1 MYKWVDMDIESFH
14 KDVIEAVRSKAES
27 SRDFIRTAFVEDCG
41 DRLIEAEELL
51 SFEVCRFEG
60 VNTKRKKLRVDGYA
74 FDETDNSMALLVA
87 DFFNEDEITSF
98 VTADAK
104 ATIGYL
110 QAFLEEALDGN
121 LTDGSVDE
129 SQPGYGFACDLMDWQ
144 SKITKYRFYLV
155 SDGVLRTRQK
165 GWPEELVKGTPVEF
179 HIWDI
184 GRFHSAYIS
193 ATGRDDL
200 VVDFSE
206 NGKDGLNCIAA
217 AKSQGDYS
225 AYLCMIPGDTLADIY
240 NMYGS
245 RLLEGN
251 VRTFLSTKGKVN
263 AAIQNTIRNQPEMFF
278 AFNNGIAA
286 TAENVELEEYA
297 GGMRIRSAMN
307 LQIVNG
313 GQTTASLAF
322 AKRGGTTRKECLDLS
337 KVMVQMKLSVLPP
350 EKAGELTP
358 EIARYANSQNKVS
371 DADFFSNHPFHI
383 RLQEF
388 SRRLFTSPS
397 GGVQYGTHWFYE
409 RARGQYLN
417 EQAKLSIAQKNHF
430 LIQNPKS
437 QLFTKTDVAKYEN
450 SWCEQP
456 HKVSMGAQK
465 NFMLFAD
472 TVSKSWATNGKVYN
486 EEYFR
491 RVVALAI
498 IFRKMESLVSQ
509 QPWYQGGYRANI
521 VTYSIAKL
529 HSLISED
536 ALGKQ
541 LNFRAIWDSQTVPP
555 SLCEQLSIIA
565 EKVFRVLTDPNRP
578 KDNVT
583 EWAKMQACWEQV
595 KNTKVNLTSK
605 AEDFLQEVRQS
616 VEEGK
621 KSKSI
626 QKADDNIQIQI
637 MVVDLPGEEWK
648 RLLNWGIKKEKLSAK
663 QVSLLNIAAQIP
675 HKLPTE
681 RQCIELWKLRMD
693 MIEDGYIAL

>member
-1 MYKWVDMDIESFH
+1 MDIETFH
-14 KDVIEAVRSKAES
+14 KDLIEVVRSKAES
-27 SRDFIRTAFVEDCG
+27 SRDFIRTAFVEECG
-41 DRLIEAEELL
+41 DRLIDAEEFQ
-51 SFEVCRFEG
+51 SFEICRFEG
-60 VNTKRKKLRVDGYA
+60 VNGKRKKLRVDGYS
-74 FDETDNSMALLVA
+74 FDEADNSMALLVA

-98 VTADAK
+98 ITSNTKSTLSD
-104 ATIGYL
+104 L
-110 QAFLEEALDGN
+110 RAFLEEALEGN

-129 SQPGYGFACDLMDWQ
+129 SQPGFGFACDLMDWH
-144 SKITKYRFYLV
+144 SKITKYRFYFV
-155 SDGVLRTRQK
+155 SDGILKTRQK
-165 GWPEELVKGTPVEF
+165 GWPEEEIKGTPVEF

-200 VVDFSE
+200 IVDFSKNDT
-206 NGKDGLNCIAA
+206 NGLKCLAA
-217 AKSQGDYS
+217 AESQGDYS

-240 NMYGS
+240 DMYGS

-263 AAIQNTIRNQPEMFF
+263 AAIQNTIRKQPEMFF

-286 TAENVELEEYA
+286 TAENVELQEDA
-297 GGMRIRSAMN
+297 GGLRIRSAMN

-322 AKRGGTTRKECLDLS
+322 AKRGSIARKDCLDLS

-388 SRRLFTSPS
+388 SRRLFTTPTD
-397 GGVQYGTHWFYE
+397 GRQYGTHWFYE

-417 EQAKLSIAQKNHF
+417 EQAKLTTAQKNHF
-430 LIQNPKS
+430 LMQNPKN
-437 QLFTKTDVAKYEN
+437 QLFTKTDIAKYEN
-450 SWCEQP
+450 SWNEQP

-465 NFMLFAD
+465 NFIFFAD
-472 TVSKSWATNGKVYN
+472 LISKSWATDGKSYN

-491 RVVALAI
+491 SIVALAI
-498 IFRKMESLVSQ
+498 IFKKTESLVSQ

-529 HSLISED
+529 HNLISEE

-541 LNFRAIWDSQTVPP
+541 LNFRSIWDLQTIPQA
-555 SLCEQLSIIA
+555 LCEQLTIIA
-565 EKVFRVLTDPNRP
+565 EKVFLVLTDPNRP

-595 KNTKVNLTSK
+595 KNTKVNLAPDSD
-605 AEDFLQEVRQS
+605 EFLQDIRNS
-616 VEEGK
+616 VEAEK
-621 KSKSI
+621 KSKST
-626 QKADDNIQIQI
+626 QKTDDGIQIQI
-637 MVVDLPGEEWK
+637 MVIDLPGAEWS
-648 RLLNWGIKKEKLSAK
+648 RLLNWGIKKEKLSPR
-663 QVSLLNIAAQIP
+663 QISLLKIAVQIP
-675 HKLPTE
+675 QKIPTE
-681 RQCIELWKLRMD
+681 RQCVELWKLRGE
-693 MIEDGYIAL
+693 MIKEGYFAL

>member
-1 MYKWVDMDIESFH
+1 MDLETFH

-60 VNTKRKKLRVDGYA
+60 VNGKRKKLRIDGYA
-74 FDETDNSMALLVA
+74 FDEADNSMALLVA
-87 DFFNEDEITSF
+87 DFFNEDEVTSF
-98 VTADAK
+98 VTSDVKTA
-104 ATIGYL
+104 IGDL
-110 QAFLEEALDGN
+110 RAFVEEALEGN

-129 SQPGYGFACDLMDWQ
+129 SQPGHGFACDLMDWH
-144 SKITKYRFYLV
+144 SKITKYRFYFV
-155 SDGVLRTRQK
+155 SDGILKTRQK
-165 GWPEELVKGTPVEF
+165 GWPEEQVRGTPVEF

-200 VVDFSE
+200 VVDFSS
-206 NGKDGLNCIAA
+206 NGNNGLKCLAA
-217 AKSQGDYS
+217 AESQGDYS

-240 NMYGS
+240 DMYGS

-286 TAENVELEEYA
+286 TAENVELEEDA
-297 GGMRIRSAMN
+297 GGVRIRSAVN

-322 AKRGGTTRKECLDLS
+322 AKRGGAARKECLDLS

-388 SRRLFTSPS
+388 SRRLFTSPT
-397 GGVQYGTHWFYE
+397 GGAQFGTHWFYE

-417 EQAKLSIAQKNHF
+417 EQAKLSNAQKNHF
-430 LIQNPKS
+430 LMQNPKS

-450 SWCEQP
+450 SWREQP
-456 HKVSMGAQK
+456 HRVSMGAQK
-465 NFMLFAD
+465 NFIYFAD
-472 TVSKSWATNGKVYN
+472 TVSKSWTADGKIYN

-491 RVVALAI
+491 KVVALAI
-498 IFRKMESLVSQ
+498 IFRKTESLVSQ

-529 HSLISED
+529 HNLISED

-541 LNFRAIWDSQTVPP
+541 LNFRAIWDSQAVPQ
-555 SLCEQLSIIA
+555 SLCDQLSTIS
-565 EKVFRVLTDPNRP
+565 EKVFYVLTDPDRP

-595 KNTKVNLTSK
+595 KDTKIQLVSN
-605 AEDFLQEVRQS
+605 ADDFLQEVRQS
-616 VEEGK
+616 VEDGK
-621 KSKSI
+621 KSKSTQKTDDSI
-626 QKADDNIQIQI
+626 QTQIL
-637 MVVDLPGEEWK
+637 VVDLPGAEWA
-648 RLLNWGIKKEKLSAK
+648 RLLNWGVKKEKLSPR
-663 QVSLLNIAAQIP
+663 QVSLLKTATQIP

-681 RQCIELWKLRMD
+681 RQCIELWKLRGQ
-693 MIEDGYIAL
+693 MIEDGYLAL

>member
-1 MYKWVDMDIESFH
+1 MNLETFH

-60 VNTKRKKLRVDGYA
+60 VNAKRKKLRVDGYA
-74 FDETDNSMALLVA
+74 FDEADNTMALMVA

-98 VTADAK
+98 VTSDAK
-104 ATIGYL
+104 AAISDL
-110 QAFLEEALDGN
+110 RAFLEEALEGN

-129 SQPGYGFACDLMDWQ
+129 SQPGYGFACDLMDWH
-144 SKITKYRFYLV
+144 SKITKYRFYFV
-155 SDGVLRTRQK
+155 SDGMLKTRQK

-184 GRFHSAYIS
+184 GRFHAAYVS

-200 VVDFSE
+200 LVDFVA
-206 NGKDGLNCIAA
+206 NGKSGLKCLAA
-217 AKSQGDYS
+217 AESHGDYS

-240 NMYGS
+240 ETYGS

-263 AAIQNTIRNQPEMFF
+263 SAIQSTIRNQPEMFF

-286 TAENVELEEYA
+286 TAENVEIEEGA
-297 GGMRIRSAMN
+297 GGLHIRSAVN

-322 AKRGGTTRKECLDLS
+322 AKRGGTARKECLDLS

-388 SRRLFTSPS
+388 SRRLFTSPI
-397 GGVQYGTHWFYE
+397 GGAQYGTHWFYE

-417 EQAKLSIAQKNHF
+417 EQAKLSTAQKNHF
-430 LIQNPKS
+430 LMQNPKS

-450 SWCEQP
+450 SWREQP
-456 HKVSMGAQK
+456 HRVSMGAQK
-465 NFMLFAD
+465 NFIFFAD
-472 TVSKSWATNGKVYN
+472 AISKSWAADGKIYN

-498 IFRKMESLVSQ
+498 IFRKTESLVSQ

-529 HSLISED
+529 HNLISEE

-541 LNFRAIWDSQTVPP
+541 LNFRSIWDLQAAPQ
-555 SLCEQLSIIA
+555 SLCEQLAIIS
-565 EKVFRVLTDPNRP
+565 EKVFLVLTDPDRP

-595 KNTKVNLTSK
+595 KNTKIDLISN
-605 AEDFLQEVRQS
+605 ADDFLQEVRQS
-616 VEEGK
+616 VEDGK

-626 QKADDNIQIQI
+626 QKADDSIQTQI
-637 MVVDLPGEEWK
+637 MVVDLPGAEWA
-648 RLLNWGIKKEKLSAK
+648 RLLNWGQKKEKLSPK
-663 QVSLLNIAAQIP
+663 QVSLLKIASQIP
-675 HKLPTE
+675 HRLPTE
-681 RQCIELWKLRMD
+681 RQCIELWKLRGQL
-693 MIEDGYIAL
+693 IEDGYLAL

>member
-1 MYKWVDMDIESFH
+1 MNLESFH

-27 SRDFIRTAFVEDCG
+27 SRDFIRTVFVEDCG
-41 DRLIEAEELL
+41 DRLLEAEELL

-60 VNTKRKKLRVDGYA
+60 VNGKRKKLRVDGYA
-74 FDETDNSMALLVA
+74 FDEADNSMALLVA
-87 DFFNEDEITSF
+87 DFFNEDEITTF
-98 VTADAK
+98 VASDAK
-104 ATIGYL
+104 AAIGDL
-110 QAFLEEALDGN
+110 RAFLEEALEGN

-129 SQPGYGFACDLMDWQ
+129 SQPGYGFACDLMDWHT
-144 SKITKYRFYLV
+144 KITKYRFYFV
-155 SDGVLRTRQK
+155 SDGLLKTRQK
-165 GWPEELVKGTPVEF
+165 EWPQELVNGTPVEF

-200 VVDFSE
+200 VVDFSMD
-206 NGKDGLNCIAA
+206 GSDGLKCLAA
-217 AKSQGDYS
+217 AESQGDYS
-225 AYLCMIPGDTLADIY
+225 VYLCMIPGDTLADIY
-240 NMYGS
+240 DTYGS

-286 TAENVELEEYA
+286 TAENVDLIETP
-297 GGMRIRSAMN
+297 GGVRIRSAVN

-322 AKRGGTTRKECLDLS
+322 AKRGGTTRKDSLDLS

-358 EIARYANSQNKVS
+358 EIARFANSQNKVS

-388 SRRLFTSPS
+388 SRRLFTSPTS
-397 GGVQYGTHWFYE
+397 GAQYGTHWFYE

-417 EQAKLSIAQKNHF
+417 EQAKLSSAQKNHF
-430 LIQNPKS
+430 LMQNPKT

-450 SWCEQP
+450 SWREQP
-456 HKVSMGAQK
+456 HRVSMGAQK
-465 NFMLFAD
+465 NFIFFAD
-472 TVSKSWATNGKVYN
+472 TISKSWTADGKVYN

-491 RVVALAI
+491 RVIALAI
-498 IFRKMESLVSQ
+498 IFRKTESLVSQ

-529 HSLISED
+529 HNLISED

-541 LNFRAIWDSQTVPP
+541 LNFRKIWDSQAVPE
-555 SLCEQLSIIA
+555 SLCGQLCIIA
-565 EKVFRVLTDPNRP
+565 HQVFNVLTAPERP

-595 KNTKVNLTSK
+595 KSTQINLVRD
-605 AEDFLQEVRQS
+605 ADNFLQEVNQS
-616 VEEGK
+616 VEDGK
-621 KSKSI
+621 KSKST
-626 QKADDNIQIQI
+626 QKTDDGIQIQI
-637 MVVDLPGEEWK
+637 LVVDLPGEEWS
-648 RLLNWGIKKEKLSAK
+648 RLLNWGMKKERLSPK
-663 QVSLLNIAAQIP
+663 QVSLLKIAAQIP

-681 RQCIELWKLRMD
+681 RQCIELWKLRGE
-693 MIEDGYIAL
+693 MIDNGYLAL

>member
-1 MYKWVDMDIESFH
+1 MDLETFH
-14 KDVIEAVRSKAES
+14 KDVIEAVRSKADS
-27 SRDFIRTAFVEDCG
+27 SRDFIRTAFVEECG

-60 VNTKRKKLRVDGYA
+60 VNTKRKKLRLDGYS
-74 FDETDNSMALLVA
+74 FDDADNSMALLVA
-87 DFFNEDEITSF
+87 DFFNDDEITSF
-98 VTADAK
+98 VTSDVKSA
-104 ATIGYL
+104 IGDL
-110 QAFLEEALDGN
+110 SAFLEEALDGN

-129 SQPGYGFACDLMDWQ
+129 SQPGYGFACDLMDWH
-144 SKITKYRFYLV
+144 SKITKYRVYFV
-155 SDGVLRTRQK
+155 SDGILKTRQK
-165 GWPEELVKGTPVEF
+165 GWPEETIKGTPVEF

-184 GRFHSAYIS
+184 GRFHSAYVS

-200 VVDFSE
+200 IVNFAA
-206 NGKDGLNCIAA
+206 NGRSGLKCLAA
-217 AKSQGDYS
+217 AESQGDYS

-240 NMYGS
+240 DTYGS

-263 AAIQNTIRNQPEMFF
+263 SAIQNTIRSQPEMFF

-286 TAENVELEEYA
+286 TAENVELEVVA
-297 GGMRIRSAMN
+297 WGLHIRNAVN

-322 AKRGGTTRKECLDLS
+322 AKRGSGSRKECLDLS

-371 DADFFSNHPFHI
+371 DADFFSNHPFHV

-388 SRRLFTSPS
+388 SRRLFTPPS
-397 GGVQYGTHWFYE
+397 GGAQYGTHWFYE

-417 EQAKLSIAQKNHF
+417 EQAKLSTAQKNHF
-430 LIQNPKS
+430 LTQNPKN
-437 QLFTKTDVAKYEN
+437 QLLTKTDVAKYEN
-450 SWCEQP
+450 SWREQP

-465 NFMLFAD
+465 NFIFFAD
-472 TVSKSWATNGKVYN
+472 TISKSWTADGKVYN

-491 RVVALAI
+491 KLISLAI
-498 IFRKMESLVSQ
+498 IFRKTEALVSQ

-529 HSLISED
+529 HNLISED

-541 LNFRAIWDSQTVPP
+541 LDFRKIWELQSVPQ
-555 SLCEQLSIIA
+555 SLCEQLSIITEA
-565 EKVFRVLTDPNRP
+565 VFLVLTDSERP

-595 KNTKVNLTSK
+595 KAKKVSLISNSD
-605 AEDFLQEVRQS
+605 DFLQELRKS
-616 VEEGK
+616 VEDGK
-621 KSKSI
+621 TSKTAQKS
-626 QKADDNIQIQI
+626 DDSIQIQI
-637 MVVDLPGEEWK
+637 MVVDVPGAEWA
-648 RLLNWGIKKEKLSAK
+648 RLLSWGLKKGKLSPK
-663 QVSLLNIAAQIP
+663 NVTLLKIASQIP

-681 RQCIELWKLRMD
+681 RQSIELWKLRGQ
-693 MIEDGYIAL
+693 MIEEGYLAL